1 MASVGRV
8 DTPPNSTNVSKY
20 IHPPTYKE
28 VAYIAENLRQDD
40 WRELQEGWGINPA
53 LALFLDTL
61 QGHTVVFHV
70 PNGKTAGIAGVSDDG
85 CVWML
90 CTPAIEDY
98 PITFIREAKRWLES
112 LPHKVLYNCADVRN
126 TTHLKLLKHLGFKF
140 LDVKIQGPKNLYFVE
155 FIRLWNQ

>member
-1 MASVGRV
+1 
-8 DTPPNSTNVSKY
+8 VSKY

-61 QGHTVVFHV
+61 QGHT
-70 PNGKTAGIAGVSDDG
+70 VSDDG

-140 LDVKIQGPKNLYFVE
+140 LDVTIQGPKNLYFVE
-155 FIRLWNQ
+155 FIRLWHSAQ